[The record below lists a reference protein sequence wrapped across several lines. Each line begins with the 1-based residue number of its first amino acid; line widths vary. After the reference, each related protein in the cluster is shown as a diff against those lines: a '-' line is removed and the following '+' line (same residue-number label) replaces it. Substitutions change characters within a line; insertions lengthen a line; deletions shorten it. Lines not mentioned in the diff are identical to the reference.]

1 MPNPTGEICGAC
13 LTSPPAFQRALS
25 VWSYSF
31 PVDALVHGLK
41 YEKNLSLAPLLSQAL
56 LGRVQDVDL
65 PQLLV
70 PMPLHPKRLANR
82 GFNQALEIAKPIA
95 KALKIPLNWQACTR
109 IKDTP
114 PQITLP
120 RKERHKNMK
129 NAFSCTHDFT
139 GLHIAIVDDVITTG
153 ASVNALATV
162 LHGHGAR
169 EVSVWAVA
177 RTLL

>member
-1 MPNPTGEICGAC
+1 M
-13 LTSPPAFQRALS
+13 
-25 VWSYSF
+25 YSF
-31 PVDALVHGLK
+31 PVDALIHGLK

-56 LGRVQDVDL
+56 LHRVQDETPPEL
-65 PQLLV
+65 II
-70 PMPLHPKRLANR
+70 PMPLHPKRLAKR

-109 IKDTP
+109 VKNTP

-129 NAFSCTHDFT
+129 NAFSCAEDFT
-139 GLHIAIVDDVITTG
+139 GMHIAIVDDVITTG
-153 ASVNALATV
+153 ASVDTLATV
-162 LHGHGAR
+162 LRDHGAH